1 MCFNYKVSIFTFL
14 LGVVTSILLIFFGNK
29 KYKTENIVFGI
40 SFIYISLMQLI
51 DFLFWIDLDNKK
63 GINKITTIIAPLINI
78 GQPTF
83 VYLLKIF
90 FYKTTKIN
98 IIESF
103 GFLLLNFIYFIYL
116 LKNYFKFLN
125 NNVLIT
131 SVEKKHLKWQWI
143 EYFNDPFYLIILALN
158 IFYLS
163 NFKYS
168 LIVFLITYFFLIIS
182 YKYFNYHLGE
192 IWCFFGSLIPIL
204 ILLCSYLI

>member
-1 MCFNYKVSIFTFL
+1 
-14 LGVVTSILLIFFGNK
+14 
-29 KYKTENIVFGI
+29 
-40 SFIYISLMQLI
+40 MQLI

-63 GINKITTIIAPLINI
+63 GINKITTILAPLINI

-83 VYLLKIF
+83 IYVIKNIFYKIDKKNIIMTSGYLLA
-90 FYKTTKIN
+90 N
-98 IIESF
+98 
-103 GFLLLNFIYFIYL
+103 FLYFIYL
-116 LKNYFKFLN
+116 LTNYFRFLIN
-125 NNVLIT
+125 NTLIT
-131 SVEKKHLKWQWI
+131 SVKKKHLKWQWF
-143 EYFNDPFYLIILALN
+143 EYYDGPFYLILLALN

-192 IWCFFGSLIPIL
+192 IWCFFGIWIPIL

>member
-14 LGVVTSILLIFFGNK
+14 LGVITSILLIFFGNK
-29 KYKTENIVFGI
+29 KYKTENMVFGI

-63 GINKITTIIAPLINI
+63 GINKITTIIAPLVNV

-83 VYLLKIF
+83 FYLIKNIFYKRTNIITSISYLLA
-90 FYKTTKIN
+90 N
-98 IIESF
+98 V
-103 GFLLLNFIYFIYL
+103 IYFIYL

-125 NNVLIT
+125 NNILIT

-143 EYFNDPFYLIILALN
+143 EYFSDPFYVTLLALN

-168 LIVFLITYFFLIIS
+168 LIVFLITYFFLLIS
-182 YKYFNYHLGE
+182 YKYFNYHIGE
-192 IWCFFGSLIPIL
+192 IWCFFGVSIPIL
-204 ILLCSYLI
+204 ILLGSYLI